1 MYNNLEQKD
10 SSFLSVS
17 YLPEINN
24 EIDEIREDLF
34 NLSLDL
40 ENNPEGFFGLNDN
53 FNFISNYRNT
63 FENSNAETNVNT
75 DKRFII
81 SSGVLSKRKRINIS
95 NRKIHDKY
103 SDDNIL
109 RKINVHYLNFIISF
123 LNEVLSK
130 CNIDDKFY
138 ENGKYKKIINKKNFN
153 SIKNET
159 IAQIL
164 VQDANLKFKNKS
176 KNRELLD
183 KIQNY
188 NIEVLNRILSK
199 KYISIFKELYYNNN

>member
-1 MYNNLEQKD
+1 MHKNLEQKE
-10 SSFLSVS
+10 SPFLSVS
-17 YLPEINN
+17 YLPEINK
-24 EIDEIREDLF
+24 EIDEIIEDLF

-40 ENNPEGFFGLNDN
+40 ENNPESFFGLNDS
-53 FNFISNYRNT
+53 FNFINYRNT
-63 FENSNAETNVNT
+63 FEISKAETNENT

-81 SSGVLSKRKRINIS
+81 SSEVLSGRKRKNNNNS
-95 NRKIHDKY
+95 KIHNKY
-103 SDDNIL
+103 FDDNIL